1 MFSLLAA
8 VASQISFSGTLTAQ
22 WSDLLI
28 RINSDLAIAQTCT
41 ATACPDTA
49 KRLLQMA
56 VEAKISQSPVG
67 ITNRLVNMSVT
78 YKQDWQIYGTPHWAS
93 PLETLEHKEAN
104 CVGQAVLKAAVAI
117 LAGVDPQRFKLALV
131 EGMPVGHAVLLY
143 RSDSGWTVLD
153 NNTLLQKPR
162 EKYQGIRVELAFAGS
177 NVQGREPP
185 DHPSSWHEP

>member
-1 MFSLLAA
+1 MLSLLAA
-8 VASQISFSGTLTAQ
+8 LASQFSFSGALTAQ

-28 RINSDLAIAQTCT
+28 RINSDLALAQTCT

-56 VEAKISQSPVG
+56 AEAKISQSPVG

-78 YKQDWQIYGTPHWAS
+78 YKQDWQIYNTPHWAS
-93 PLETLEHKEAN
+93 PLETLEHNEAN

-117 LAGVDPQRFKLALV
+117 LAGVDPQSFRLALV
-131 EGMPVGHAVLLY
+131 QGEPVGHAVLLH
-143 RSDSGWTVLD
+143 RSASGWTVLD

-162 EKYQGIRVELAFAGS
+162 EKYQGIRVELAFAES
-177 NVQGREPP
+177 NMQKREPP
-185 DHPSSWHEP
+185 DHPGS